1 MQRKVKSTIIT
12 VAIVHR
18 TLEGNYEVEKK
29 VIKCCNTNE
38 KNARKKVRKI
48 YPDNIIISAEEIDE
62 MYVMDDA
69 TFFAHATLKGD

>member
-12 VAIVHR
+12 IAIVNR
-18 TLEGNYEVEKK
+18 KQEGNYEVEEK
-29 VIKCCNTNE
+29 VLKCCNMNE
-38 KNARKKVRKI
+38 KNARKKVRKK

-69 TFFAHATLKGD
+69 IFFAHATLKGD